1 MKQPDKMTAYYYRA
15 AHKQTDKHLDN
26 QMHRLLTYA
35 QENDNGTYLLFSDN
49 GYSGVTADRP
59 AFQSLLASIDDN
71 LIQRIVVV
79 SLDRLFRNSVAGVQ
93 FINDMAQRGISV
105 YSITDGDLRFLV
117 LGFRS
122 IVSQYT
128 GEKGGEQA

>member
-15 AHKQTDKHLDN
+15 ANKTDQHLDN
-26 QMHRLLTYA
+26 QMYRLMTHA
-35 QENDNGTYLLFSDN
+35 QENDNGTYLLFADN
-49 GYSGVTADRP
+49 GYSGVTSDRP
-59 AFQSLLASIDDN
+59 AFQSLLAAIDDN

-79 SLDRLFRNSVAGVQ
+79 SFDRLFRNSVAGVQ
-93 FINDMAQRGISV
+93 FIDDMAQRGISV
-105 YSITDGDLRFLV
+105 YSITDGDLLSSV

-128 GEKGGEQA
+128 GVKGGECR